1 MKASWNRKLRCFNT
15 QAGRKGWRG
24 SSNWASP
31 GRVAQWTEHLSTEQE
46 VAGSTPA
53 VVRKQ
58 EIEHFGHVHGTYGR
72 ALATW
77 CSGVAHVSVLMHWN
91 NAGCLR
97 RGVYFDQEDTSYLP
111 AWLIL
116 PKIFGKHCIEMGGP
130 RDLKHR
136 PERPQTRCQMTAA
149 CMTSIKHS
157 VAAVGLPPSAHTKHS
172 NMGSWAE

>member
-1 MKASWNRKLRCFNT
+1 M
-15 QAGRKGWRG
+15 
-24 SSNWASP
+24 
-31 GRVAQWTEHLSTEQE
+31 
-46 VAGSTPA
+46 
-53 VVRKQ
+53 
-58 EIEHFGHVHGTYGR
+58 HGTYGR

-157 VAAVGLPPSAHTKHS
+157 VAAVGLPPSAHTKQASTATWGAGQSENTGRGRKMENALPVLHS
-172 NMGSWAE
+172 MDKQSSGRLNWLKPPHEIEITRRNSPGNNNQAA